1 MNKKISIAL
10 VVLIVLSMAFVA
22 CSKNAKDEEA
32 TVTQVVTDENGE
44 AVTDE
49 NGEVVTEL
57 VTGSVV
63 TDAEGSTVTEVV
75 TNAQGEKITNSQGG
89 DITQVVTKTPN
100 GSTKNDTTVSTI
112 PMAKKPADVS
122 KLKVSNITQTSV
134 KLTWSSVKCDGYQI
148 SYRVVEDGSDWK
160 YLEEDYSKTSYTVS
174 KLTSY
179 TKYEFRVRAFNKN
192 KVGNK
197 SGSKWKE
204 SGEITTKANEEISRK
219 IKVSVILPNNGGI
232 EETVTVY
239 VNGKKDGT
247 ITAKLDGS
255 TISYT
260 TVKKYKGVANV
271 KASLKSMGYARAV
284 NTDKESCEIDFSNEG
299 IKILDGEDD

>member
-10 VVLIVLSMAFVA
+10 VVLIVLSMVFVA
-22 CSKNAKDEEA
+22 CSKNAKDDEA

-89 DITQVVTKTPN
+89 DITQVVTKAPN
-100 GSTKNDTTVSTI
+100 GSTKKDTTVSTL
-112 PMAKKPADVS
+112 PKPDKPGNIS
-122 KLKVSNITQTSV
+122 KLKASSVTQTGL
-134 KLTWSSVKCDGYQI
+134 KLTWSGVKCDGYQI
-148 SYRVVEDGSDWK
+148 DYSTDNGYNWTH
-160 YLEEDYSKTSYTVS
+160 LEEDYSKTSYTVS

-179 TKYEFRVRAFNKN
+179 TKYQFRVRAFNEN
-192 KVGNK
+192 KAGISASSWETVTV
-197 SGSKWKE
+197 
-204 SGEITTKANEEISRK
+204 TTKANEEISRK

-239 VNGKKDGT
+239 VNGEKDGT

-284 NTDKESCEIDFSNEG
+284 NTDKESCEIDFSSEG

>member
-10 VVLIVLSMAFVA
+10 VVLIVLSMVFVA
-22 CSKNAKDEEA
+22 CSKNAKDDEA

-75 TNAQGEKITNSQGG
+75 TNAQGEKVTDARGSE
-89 DITQVVTKTPN
+89 ITQVVTNAPKDD
-100 GSTKNDTTVSTI
+100 TKKDTTVSTL
-112 PMAKKPADVS
+112 PKPNKPGNVS
-122 KLKVSNITQTSV
+122 KLKASSVTQTGL
-134 KLTWSSVKCDGYQI
+134 KLTWSGVKCDGYQI
-148 SYRVVEDGSDWK
+148 AYSSDNGYNWT
-160 YLEEDYSKTSYTVS
+160 YLEKNYSKTSYTVS

-179 TKYEFRVRAFNKN
+179 TKYQFRVRAFNEN
-192 KVGNK
+192 KAGV
-197 SGSKWKE
+197 SASSWE
-204 SGEITTKANEEISRK
+204 TITVTTKANEEISRK
-219 IKVSVILPNNGGI
+219 IKISVILPNNGGI

-239 VNGKKDGT
+239 VNGEKDGT

-284 NTDKESCEIDFSNEG
+284 NTDKESCEIDFSSEG

>member
-10 VVLIVLSMAFVA
+10 VVLIVLSMVFVA

-75 TNAQGEKITNSQGG
+75 TNAQGEKVTNAQGG
-89 DITQVVTKTPN
+89 DITQVVTKAPN
-100 GSTKNDTTVSTI
+100 GSTKKDTTVSTL
-112 PMAKKPADVS
+112 PKPDKPGNIS
-122 KLKVSNITQTSV
+122 KLKASSVTQTGL
-134 KLTWSSVKCDGYQI
+134 KLTWSGVKCDGYQI
-148 SYRVVEDGSDWK
+148 AYSSDNGYNWT
-160 YLEEDYSKTSYTVS
+160 YLEKDYSKTSYTVS

-179 TKYEFRVRAFNKN
+179 TKYQFRVRAFNEN
-192 KVGNK
+192 KAGISASSWETVTV
-197 SGSKWKE
+197 
-204 SGEITTKANEEISRK
+204 TTKANEEISRK
-219 IKVSVILPNNGGI
+219 IKISIMLPNNGGI

-239 VNGKKDGT
+239 VNGEKDGT

-284 NTDKESCEIDFSNEG
+284 NTDKESCEIDFSSEG

>member
-10 VVLIVLSMAFVA
+10 VVLIVLSMVFVA

-32 TVTQVVTDENGE
+32 TVTQV
-44 AVTDE
+44 VTDE

-75 TNAQGEKITNSQGG
+75 TNAQGEKVTNSQGG
-89 DITQVVTKTPN
+89 DITQVVTKAPN
-100 GSTKNDTTVSTI
+100 GSTKKDTTVSTL
-112 PMAKKPADVS
+112 PKPDKPGNIS
-122 KLKVSNITQTSV
+122 KLKASSVTQTGL
-134 KLTWSSVKCDGYQI
+134 KLTWSGVKCDGYQI
-148 SYRVVEDGSDWK
+148 AYSSDNGYNWT
-160 YLEEDYSKTSYTVS
+160 YLEKDYNKTSYTVS

-179 TKYEFRVRAFNKN
+179 TKYQFRVRAFNEN
-192 KVGNK
+192 KAGISASSWETVTV
-197 SGSKWKE
+197 
-204 SGEITTKANEEISRK
+204 TTKANEEISRK

-239 VNGKKDGT
+239 VNGEKDGT

-284 NTDKESCEIDFSNEG
+284 NTDKESCEIDFSSEG

>member
-10 VVLIVLSMAFVA
+10 VVLIVLSMVFVA

-32 TVTQVVTDENGE
+32 SVTQVVTDENGE

-75 TNAQGEKITNSQGG
+75 TNAQGEKVTNAQGG
-89 DITQVVTKTPN
+89 DITQVVTKAPN
-100 GSTKNDTTVSTI
+100 GSTKKDTTVSTL
-112 PMAKKPADVS
+112 PKPDKPGNIS
-122 KLKVSNITQTSV
+122 KLKASSVTQTGL
-134 KLTWSSVKCDGYQI
+134 KLTWSGVKCDGYQI
-148 SYRVVEDGSDWK
+148 AYSSDNGYNWT
-160 YLEEDYSKTSYTVS
+160 YLEKDYSKTSYTVS

-179 TKYEFRVRAFNKN
+179 TKYQFMVRAFNEN
-192 KVGNK
+192 KAGISASSWETVTV
-197 SGSKWKE
+197 
-204 SGEITTKANEEISRK
+204 TTKVNEEISRK
-219 IKVSVILPNNGGI
+219 IKISVILPNNGGI

-239 VNGKKDGT
+239 VNGEKDGT

-271 KASLKSMGYARAV
+271 KASLKSMGYARAA
-284 NTDKESCEIDFSNEG
+284 NTDKESCEIDFSSEG

>member
-10 VVLIVLSMAFVA
+10 VVLIVLSMVFVA

-75 TNAQGEKITNSQGG
+75 TNAQGEKVTNAQGG
-89 DITQVVTKTPN
+89 DITQVVTKAPN
-100 GSTKNDTTVSTI
+100 GSTKKDTTVSTL
-112 PMAKKPADVS
+112 PKPDKPGNIS
-122 KLKVSNITQTSV
+122 KLKASSVTQTGL
-134 KLTWSSVKCDGYQI
+134 KLTWSGVKCDGYQI
-148 SYRVVEDGSDWK
+148 AYSSDNGYNWT
-160 YLEEDYSKTSYTVS
+160 YLEKDYSKTSYTVS

-179 TKYEFRVRAFNKN
+179 TKYQFRVRAFNEN
-192 KVGNK
+192 KAGISASSWETVTV
-197 SGSKWKE
+197 
-204 SGEITTKANEEISRK
+204 TTKANEEISRK
-219 IKVSVILPNNGGI
+219 IKISIILPNNGGI

-239 VNGKKDGT
+239 VNGEKDGT

-284 NTDKESCEIDFSNEG
+284 NTDKESCEIDFSSEG